1 MFKFNNIIADYFN
14 FYSFLIFL
22 GTFISRPDC
31 KYPEFYKKLFSTK
44 GHFLRYPVQPFEAI
58 RLFRPTL
65 TGSIDCSI
73 VEHEQFQRMSV
84 VVARTLQVESNT
96 LNMLGTQ
103 ENMDRVEYLNITY
116 GQSSAK
122 LPVTQLLGHSVT
134 RSLGQ
139 SSCNPHFQH
148 CHEHTN

>member
-1 MFKFNNIIADYFN
+1 MQLYKFVK
-14 FYSFLIFL
+14 SHSSL
-22 GTFISRPDC
+22 
-31 KYPEFYKKLFSTK
+31 E
-44 GHFLRYPVQPFEAI
+44 LRF
-58 RLFRPTL
+58 RLLTVNGRHTL
-65 TGSIDCSI
+65 TESIDCSI

-134 RSLGQ
+134 RSVIL
-139 SSCNPHFQH
+139 
-148 CHEHTN
+148 

>member
-1 MFKFNNIIADYFN
+1 M
-14 FYSFLIFL
+14 
-22 GTFISRPDC
+22 
-31 KYPEFYKKLFSTK
+31 
-44 GHFLRYPVQPFEAI
+44 RYPVQPFEAI

-122 LPVTQLLGHSVT
+122 LPVTQSISQSVTRSLRHLVTQSLGYSVTWSLGHSVTWSLGHLVTQSLGHSVT
-134 RSLGQ
+134 RSLGHLVTWSLSHLVTRSFSHLVTQ
-139 SSCNPHFQH
+139 
-148 CHEHTN
+148 